1 MFRRQPGKPDVTDA
15 SAYSRRSAAADR
27 LWEAQDRLRGG
38 LPAAAARVADVVAW
52 PLERVSFAVREKLLW
67 PAQDRAETMGAPS
80 RALATG
86 AVVLLAA
93 GAGVAGLV
101 WAAPD
106 RPHNDAATTSVTPAS
121 EPLAV
126 AKAAPEQPAE
136 PTLHGAA
143 PVFKPTDAQPG
154 SEVDPAEAIVK
165 STQGEES
172 PSSAATSST
181 ASEAPS
187 SSTASSSSA
196 RQQSVDGPPAGP
208 QAIAVAGDFAGAFV
222 LYETGEDN
230 SEVRQAFGETAT
242 PALAKAL
249 LRRPP
254 RLPANV
260 KVPKA
265 KVVNVVPA
273 PSHGNIYPVSVS
285 LLRVGLTSELRLEM
299 EKRKADGWRVTNVL
313 G

>member
-1 MFRRQPGKPDVTDA
+1 MFRRQPGNPDSTDA
-15 SAYSRRSAAADR
+15 SAYSRRSAVADS
-27 LWEAQDRLRGG
+27 LWDAQDRLRSG
-38 LPAAAARVADVVAW
+38 LPAAANRFADVAVW
-52 PLERVSFAVREKLLW
+52 PLERATYALRKKLIW
-67 PAQDRAETMGAPS
+67 PAEDRAEKMGTPA
-80 RALATG
+80 RVLASA
-86 AVVLLAA
+86 AVVLLAV
-93 GAGVAGLV
+93 GVGVAGLI

-106 RPHNDAATTSVTPAS
+106 GPHHNAGTTAVATTT

-126 AKAAPEQPAE
+126 AKAAPERPAE
-136 PTLHGAA
+136 PTLHGVP
-143 PVFKPTDAQPG
+143 PVFKPTKA
-154 SEVDPAEAIVK
+154 EVAAAKVDPAKAIVK
-165 STQGEES
+165 SA
-172 PSSAATSST
+172 PADSASSST
-181 ASEAPS
+181 AAAATEPA
-187 SSTASSSSA
+187 STASSSA
-196 RQQSVDGPPAGP
+196 ATEKLAAVDGPPAGP
-208 QAIAVAGDFAGAFV
+208 QAISVASDFASAFV
-222 LYETGEDN
+222 RYETGSSD
-230 SEVRQAFGETAT
+230 SAVRQAFGKTAT

-273 PSHGNIYPVSVS
+273 PSRGGIYPVSVS

>member
-1 MFRRQPGKPDVTDA
+1 MFKRQPGNPDAKDA
-15 SAYSRRSAAADR
+15 SAYSRRSAVADSI
-27 LWEAQDRLRGG
+27 WSAQDRVRSG
-38 LPAAAARVADVVAW
+38 LPAGLGAIADAARR
-52 PLERVSFAVREKLLW
+52 PLERASYGLRKKLIW
-67 PAQDRAETMGAPS
+67 PLQDRAEAMGAPA

-86 AVVLLAA
+86 TVVLLAA
-93 GAGVAGLV
+93 AVGVGGLI

-106 RPHNDAATTSVTPAS
+106 GPRNDAGTTAVAAS
-121 EPLAV
+121 SQPLAV
-126 AKAAPEQPAE
+126 AKAGAEAPAE

-143 PVFKPTDAQPG
+143 PVFRPTKAELSAQ
-154 SEVDPAEAIVK
+154 VDPAKAIVK
-165 STQGEES
+165 SSATNETSDAGS
-172 PSSAATSST
+172 SSASA
-181 ASEAPS
+181 S
-187 SSTASSSSA
+187 SSTATSSSA
-196 RQQSVDGPPAGP
+196 RPASVDGPPAGP
-208 QAIAVAGDFAGAFV
+208 QAIAVAGDFAAAFV
-222 LYETGEDN
+222 LYETGD
-230 SEVRQAFGETAT
+230 SKSSVREAFGKTAT

-273 PSHGNIYPVSVS
+273 PSHGGVYPVSVS

-299 EKRKADGWRVTNVL
+299 EQPKGDGWRVTNVL

>member
-1 MFRRQPGKPDVTDA
+1 MFKRQPGKSVATEA
-15 SAYSRRSAAADR
+15 SAYSRRSAVADSI
-27 LWEAQDRLRGG
+27 WAAQDRLRGG
-38 LPAAAARVADVVAW
+38 LAAGARHFADGAIW
-52 PLERVSFAVREKLLW
+52 PLEKGAYALREKLLW
-67 PAQDRAETMGAPS
+67 PAQDRAETMGTPA

-86 AVVLLAA
+86 TVVLLAA
-93 GAGVAGLV
+93 GAGVAGLI

-106 RPHNDAATTSVTPAS
+106 GPHNDAGATPVAAS
-121 EPLAV
+121 AEPLAV
-126 AKAAPEQPAE
+126 TKAAPEKAAE

-143 PVFKPTDAQPG
+143 PVFKPADPEAV
-154 SEVDPAEAIVK
+154 SEVDPAKAIVK
-165 STQGEES
+165 SS
-172 PSSAATSST
+172 PAA
-181 ASEAPS
+181 EAS
-187 SSTASSSSA
+187 SSTASSSSQPSSTA
-196 RQQSVDGPPAGP
+196 SSASAQPASVDGPPAGP
-208 QAIAVAGDFAGAFV
+208 RAIAVAGDFASAFV
-222 LYETGEDN
+222 LYETGESD
-230 SEVRQAFGETAT
+230 STVRQAFGKTAT

-273 PSHGNIYPVSVS
+273 PSRGDIYPVSVS

>member
-1 MFRRQPGKPDVTDA
+1 MLKRQPGKSDSKDA
-15 SAYSRRSAAADR
+15 SAYSRRAAAADSV
-27 LWEAQDRLRGG
+27 WVAQDRLRNESG
-38 LPAAAARVADVVAW
+38 PALRKGADRFKWPFERGAYAVRKKMVW
-52 PLERVSFAVREKLLW
+52 PLE
-67 PAQDRAETMGAPS
+67 DRAESMSAPA
-80 RALATG
+80 RARSVA
-86 AVVLLAA
+86 AAILLAA

-106 RPHNDAATTSVTPAS
+106 GPHSTPPTTVAATPP
-121 EPLAV
+121 PLVAV
-126 AKAAPEQPAE
+126 ETAHQEAPQ

-143 PVFKPTDAQPG
+143 PDFKAAAPKVPSA
-154 SEVDPAEAIVK
+154 VDPATAIVK
-165 STQGEES
+165 STPSKPTSSKSATSGDATAT
-172 PSSAATSST
+172 PSSAEPVAKAAQ
-181 ASEAPS
+181 ASA
-187 SSTASSSSA
+187 
-196 RQQSVDGPPAGP
+196 VNGPPAGP
-208 QAIAVAGDFAGAFV
+208 AAISVARDFASAFV
-222 LYETGEDN
+222 LYETGSSDDN
-230 SEVRQAFGETAT
+230 VRKKFGATAT

-273 PSHGNIYPVSVS
+273 PSSGRVYPVSVS

-299 EKRKADGWRVTNVL
+299 EQLKGDGWRVTNVL